1 VKPANESRNLL
12 ARCNGFLALASD
24 APLEEVETP
33 VFAADCDEPDYLLV
47 RLSHAGGGTAV
58 VPTSLVAI
66 IEAEPRRLK
75 LRASLAEVLQLPA
88 RLPVAPHAPRVPER
102 SEQAPA
108 RRMIRARRGR

>member
-1 VKPANESRNLL
+1 MTPADSDTRNLL

-24 APLEEVETP
+24 APLGEVETP

-47 RLSHAGGGTAV
+47 QLSQAGGGTAI

-66 IEAEPRRLK
+66 VEAEPRRLV

-88 RLPVAPHAPRVPER
+88 RLPVAPAVLPLPDQP
-102 SEQAPA
+102 EQARP
-108 RRMIRARRGR
+108 GRDQ